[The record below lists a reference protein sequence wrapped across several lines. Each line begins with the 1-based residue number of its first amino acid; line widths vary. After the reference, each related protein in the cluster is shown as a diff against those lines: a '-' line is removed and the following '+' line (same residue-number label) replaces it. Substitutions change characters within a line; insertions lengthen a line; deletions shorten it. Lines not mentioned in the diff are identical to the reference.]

1 MSFSTILQLQT
12 TYFHCKNL
20 LQITIF
26 LLVDVNGTKLPMFP
40 IEQYHIARSTLF
52 G

>member
-20 LQITIF
+20 LQMTIF
-26 LLVDVNGTKLPMFP
+26 LLTDVNGTKLPMFP
-40 IEQYHIARSTLF
+40 IEQYHIARGTLF